1 MLYDGIK
8 LAEGSDAKNLVVETG
23 TSFPTGPNRTPD
35 AGELFYRTDAGNVGL
50 WVFDGFIWQRLGTGS
65 GELPDIVPAG
75 TYRSVTVS
83 TKGLV
88 TAGTNP
94 TTLAGY
100 GITDAAPLGHVGAGG
115 GAHATAT
122 TSAHGFMS
130 STDKTKLD
138 GLNIG
143 TFGGTIPLLNGSNI
157 WSGQQIFIAAPVRID
172 GNSTGQYSV
181 FQTYHAGGSSNPSWA
196 ISMETDRDYQIEAR
210 DTLGASAARIRVD
223 HASAATGNVLFVGPS
238 ALTYGGNSIY
248 HAGNLS
254 FGSGLSFNS
263 GVLSASAAGYTA
275 GNGLTLVG
283 SEFALT
289 GSFSGNTLYH
299 SGNLSFGSGLSYV
312 AGVLTAT
319 GGGGAGNINY
329 TPVAAGAATL
339 VAGSRTLAT
348 IVNNDPAWAST
359 VAVLPFR
366 TGFTEDKSSIA
377 FTPSA
382 DAVIN
387 STNTL
392 FGRNTLFFDGV
403 APDGSPGTTNFV
415 QATSGD
421 FPTALRL
428 TGQPTFSIDCWLYNT
443 GTGIRFVAGN
453 LVDNTG
459 ATHWLMMLNT
469 TAGGAATVSF
479 ATSGATY
486 RFGTAAFP
494 QNEWRYV
501 RIAATGGQI
510 ACFTATTP
518 GGAETQLGTTLAYT
532 NAVAGTTT
540 APFRI
545 GRASSWSSGTGYPFS
560 GSIANF
566 RVTIGNAR
574 GGLVAGT
581 APAADF
587 IGDIADFTLPTT
599 IAAGDVFA
607 VRNAAAN
614 AGTSFARLVV
624 DSNRRV
630 RPFAQGESILA
641 APGEEITVVASSN
654 TELEVIAPQ
663 FDPRDIPQTIR
674 NQNFTFGM
682 GDRGELAIKT
692 DANAYTWTIA
702 LDGVVNMPIG
712 TTVLVGNDSSTGNV
726 TISPSAGV
734 TLLDGAAVGT
744 FTLLPNTFRSLV
756 KVGANRWRIS

>member
-23 TSFPTGPNRTPD
+23 TSFPTGLNRTPD

-50 WVFDGFIWQRLGTGS
+50 WVFDGFIWQKLGTGT

-100 GITDAAPLGHVGAGG
+100 GITDAAPLGHVGAAG
-115 GAHATAT
+115 GAHAAAT
-122 TSAHGFMS
+122 VSVAGFMS
-130 STDKTKLD
+130 AADKSKLD
-138 GLNIG
+138 GINIG
-143 TFGGTIPLLNGSNI
+143 TFGNSVPALNGANT
-157 WSGQQIFIAAPVRID
+157 WSGLQTFIAAPIRID
-172 GNSTGQYSV
+172 GNGTGQYSV
-181 FQTYHAGGSSNPSWA
+181 FQTYHVGGASNPSWA
-196 ISMETDRDYQIEAR
+196 VSMETDRDYLLEAR
-210 DTLGASAARIRVD
+210 DTLGASAVRIRVD
-223 HASAATGNVLFVGPS
+223 HAAAAAGSILAVGPTS
-238 ALTYGGNSIY
+238 LTYGGNSIY

-263 GVLSASAAGYTA
+263 GVLTASAAGYTA

-289 GSFSGNTLYH
+289 GSFNGNTLFH

-319 GGGGAGNINY
+319 GGGGTGNINY
-329 TPVAAGAATL
+329 TPVASGASTL
-339 VAGSRTLAT
+339 VAGSRALAT

-377 FTPSA
+377 FTPSS

-403 APDGSPGTTNFV
+403 APDASPGTTNFV

-443 GTGIRFVAGN
+443 GTGLRFVAGN
-453 LVDNTG
+453 LNDTAGTG
-459 ATHWLMMLNT
+459 HWWLMLNT
-469 TAGGAATVSF
+469 TVGGAATVAF
-479 ATSGATY
+479 ATTGATY

-501 RIAATGGQI
+501 RISAAGGQI

-518 GGAETQLGTTLAYT
+518 GGAETQLGTTLSYT
-532 NAVAGTTT
+532 NATAGNT
-540 APFRI
+540 AAAFRI
-545 GRASSWSSGTGYPFS
+545 GRASVWSTLTGYPFS

-566 RVTIGNAR
+566 RVTIGNSR
-574 GGLVAGT
+574 GGLVAST

-587 IGDIADFTLPTT
+587 IGDIADFALPTT

-614 AGTSFARLVV
+614 AGTSFARMVV
-624 DSNRRV
+624 GSNRRV

-641 APGEEITVVASSN
+641 SPGEEITVVASSN
-654 TELEVIAPQ
+654 TELEIIAPQ

-682 GDRGELAIKT
+682 GDRGEFAIKT
-692 DANAYTWTIA
+692 DVNAYMWTIA
-702 LDGVVNMPIG
+702 LDSVVNLPIG
-712 TTVLVGNDSSTGNV
+712 TTVLLGNDSSTGNV
-726 TISPSAGV
+726 TVFPSAGV
-734 TLLDGAAVGT
+734 TLLDGASIGA
-744 FTLLPNTFRSLV
+744 FTLLPNTFRSLI
-756 KVGANRWRIS
+756 KVGANRWRIN